1 MSPKPPRNSAPD
13 SVAYSTPREQLAQPW
28 DCQEAETSAQDMF
41 TEKLPPSG
49 RITKTWS
56 LLISS
61 TRSQHLGSVH
71 YRYKS
76 FLGSVQY
83 RYKSFFQTC
92 PGLCA
97 LPLQELLPGPAQKSP
112 NEESSNFIPFMR
124 VVELGIVKPSSAVS
138 GDSGDVV
145 RLGSSVL
152 SFNPPYRSVANPTYH
167 PKPRCQQAASSDEA
181 VATRTMSMT
190 VVPKEN
196 NKVTCFPKK
205 TKEKDVESKSHYRG
219 SGSRRPCSESC
230 SRLCRRFNPHA
241 RHLCPFSRRSPQI
254 STQENREELTDGVL
268 NSMPLQEARIPDIS
282 TNMQHGHR
290 GEKPSSTCLLQAAAA
305 SSSPAG
311 LARSPTV
318 LNTPVPMNLFS
329 TWEVDCSSPSCV
341 LRLCSLTLKKLVIL
355 KELEKELIS
364 MVIAVQMQGSKDILR
379 SHEIML
385 PTSGQ
390 VETDLALTFS
400 LQYPH
405 FLKGEGNKL
414 QIMLQQRKCNN
425 NQIILGYTTLA
436 TGAIHMAEVMQRPPE
451 GGQVLSL
458 SSSIQE
464 SSIKV
469 AEIWISSLS
478 SQPINY
484 KDTTMQTS
492 PKAKS
497 TNSYTEGKSESFSEL
512 EASYNVTPRQDLEE
526 DDFDLRQLKKQQQCM
541 QRKLEAESHGAA
553 SQVQHVRRGPRLRS
567 GPYRACSQVEEDLD
581 LLYDNLEN
589 PSDSGPDMEDDGI
602 ILSNTKT
609 KTRQYFEGL
618 AHSSWQMEMRSIH
631 SARRQKEPP
640 RLADMPVKAQG
651 PGGKLFSGSVSDL
664 MAYSTPATK
673 VDKTCIFSLSSQ
685 PVNHLDSA
693 ILASTKADNFSEGDS
708 EIVFSELEVSYN
720 AAHRHDLDEDDLDL
734 EKPIGRRRSMTR
746 QQNYQ
751 QKVAAWLQRFQMTEE
766 VLDSEQDPEEQVP
779 DVDKDVALLFYRLVN
794 PSNSSS
800 DMEDDDR
807 LLTPPMPE
815 LMTYSESLS
824 SGPDMEEDDR
834 VLRTPKPKPKP
845 RSYFESLSSDSGSD
859 WVAHSM
865 PNPGEQPAQPE
876 DSPEAETSAHVMLTK
891 KLPPSRRTT
900 KTEALV
906 LPSSSSKGKQ
916 PACRGWSRSLNESS
930 NSLIKERCPVP
941 QSHLQIPRTTVYDQL
956 NHILISSDCLPKNI
970 ILISTSDRQGQ
981 FLSDVLQQHMLPV
994 VCTCSMVD
1002 VQEAFSSIISWI
1014 QRYCNC
1020 NTEAPMPVK
1029 IAVAGAQHYFSTV
1042 LRVFVEQL
1050 SHKNPDWLGY
1060 MRFLVIPLGSHPVAS
1075 YLGSVD
1081 YRYNHLFQDL
1091 AWQDMFNNVEAQSSV
1106 QNIVSRIT
1114 EYITGANCVHQL
1126 PIAEAMLIS
1135 KPKSPG
1141 KLSSQKFIPF
1151 VGAVK
1156 VGIVEPISATS
1167 GDTDDAV
1174 PSCSNMLLSTAR
1186 EASHNPT
1193 FSSSVSGGLP
1203 FSTQGVSAELMELQV
1218 SRLPSSGE
1226 DAGKPTMSMTVV
1238 TKEKKKKVMFLP
1250 KKDKAKDL
1258 VSKSQCIQGIGRLV
1272 CSAKNQENRQRVL
1285 IDGVEW
1291 NDVTFFQLAAQW
1303 SSHVKHFPICIFGH
1317 SNSTF

>member
-1 MSPKPPRNSAPD
+1 
-13 SVAYSTPREQLAQPW
+13 
-28 DCQEAETSAQDMF
+28 
-41 TEKLPPSG
+41 
-49 RITKTWS
+49 
-56 LLISS
+56 
-61 TRSQHLGSVH
+61 
-71 YRYKS
+71 
-76 FLGSVQY
+76 
-83 RYKSFFQTC
+83 
-92 PGLCA
+92 
-97 LPLQELLPGPAQKSP
+97 
-112 NEESSNFIPFMR
+112 
-124 VVELGIVKPSSAVS
+124 
-138 GDSGDVV
+138 
-145 RLGSSVL
+145 
-152 SFNPPYRSVANPTYH
+152 
-167 PKPRCQQAASSDEA
+167 
-181 VATRTMSMT
+181 
-190 VVPKEN
+190 
-196 NKVTCFPKK
+196 
-205 TKEKDVESKSHYRG
+205 
-219 SGSRRPCSESC
+219 
-230 SRLCRRFNPHA
+230 
-241 RHLCPFSRRSPQI
+241 
-254 STQENREELTDGVL
+254 
-268 NSMPLQEARIPDIS
+268 MPLQEARIPDIS
-282 TNMQHGHR
+282 TSMQHDLR
-290 GEKPSSTCLLQAAAA
+290 GKKPSSTCMLQAAAA

-311 LARSPTV
+311 LARSPTM

-364 MVIAVQMQGSKDILR
+364 MVIAVQMQGSEGILR
-379 SHEIML
+379 SHEILL

-425 NQIILGYTTLA
+425 NQNILGYKTLA

-464 SSIKV
+464 SSIRV
-469 AEIWISSLS
+469 AEIWISFLS

-484 KDTTMQTS
+484 KDGTMQAS

-497 TNSYTEGKSESFSEL
+497 THSYTEGKSESFSEL
-512 EASYNVTPRQDLEE
+512 EASYNATLRQDLEE
-526 DDFDLRQLKKQQQCM
+526 DDFDLGQPKKQQRCM
-541 QRKLEAESHGAA
+541 QRNLKQKVMVLLPRSNMSEEVLDSD
-553 SQVQHVRRGPRLRS
+553 QDPTEHVPE
-567 GPYRACSQVEEDLD
+567 VEEDLD
-581 LLYDNLEN
+581 LLYDSLEN

-640 RLADMPVKAQG
+640 QLADMPVKAQG
-651 PGGKLFSGSVSDL
+651 PGSKLFSGSVSDF

-673 VDKTCIFSLSSQ
+673 VDKTCIFSLLSQ

-693 ILASTKADNFSEGDS
+693 MPASTKADNFSEGDS
-708 EIVFSELEVSYN
+708 EIIFSELEVSYN
-720 AAHRHDLDEDDLDL
+720 AAHRHDLEKDDLDL

-751 QKVAAWLQRFQMTEE
+751 QKVAAWLHRFQMTEE

-834 VLRTPKPKPKP
+834 GLGTPKSKPKP

-876 DSPEAETSAHVMLTK
+876 DSPEAETSAHDMLTK

-900 KTEALV
+900 KTESLV

-916 PACRGWSRSLNESS
+916 PACRGWSRSLNKSS

-941 QSHLQIPRTTVYDQL
+941 QSHLQIPRKTVYDQL
-956 NHILISSDCLPKNI
+956 NHILISSDCLPENI

-1114 EYITGANCVHQL
+1114 EYITGASCVHQL

-1174 PSCSNMLLSTAR
+1174 PSCSNMLLSTTR

-1203 FSTQGVSAELMELQV
+1203 SSIQGASAELMELQVDYWMAVQPTNRKRNGEKEDLPTTKNTLQSTFRSLQV

-1226 DAGKPTMSMTVV
+1226 DAGTPTMSMIVV

-1250 KKDKAKDL
+1250 KKDKGKDL

>member
-1 MSPKPPRNSAPD
+1 
-13 SVAYSTPREQLAQPW
+13 
-28 DCQEAETSAQDMF
+28 
-41 TEKLPPSG
+41 
-49 RITKTWS
+49 
-56 LLISS
+56 
-61 TRSQHLGSVH
+61 
-71 YRYKS
+71 
-76 FLGSVQY
+76 
-83 RYKSFFQTC
+83 
-92 PGLCA
+92 
-97 LPLQELLPGPAQKSP
+97 
-112 NEESSNFIPFMR
+112 
-124 VVELGIVKPSSAVS
+124 
-138 GDSGDVV
+138 
-145 RLGSSVL
+145 
-152 SFNPPYRSVANPTYH
+152 
-167 PKPRCQQAASSDEA
+167 
-181 VATRTMSMT
+181 
-190 VVPKEN
+190 
-196 NKVTCFPKK
+196 
-205 TKEKDVESKSHYRG
+205 
-219 SGSRRPCSESC
+219 
-230 SRLCRRFNPHA
+230 
-241 RHLCPFSRRSPQI
+241 
-254 STQENREELTDGVL
+254 
-268 NSMPLQEARIPDIS
+268 
-282 TNMQHGHR
+282 
-290 GEKPSSTCLLQAAAA
+290 
-305 SSSPAG
+305 
-311 LARSPTV
+311 
-318 LNTPVPMNLFS
+318 MNLFS

-364 MVIAVQMQGSKDILR
+364 MVIAVQMQGSKGILR

-425 NQIILGYTTLA
+425 NQIILGYKTLA

-464 SSIKV
+464 SSIRV
-469 AEIWISSLS
+469 AEIWISFLS

-484 KDTTMQTS
+484 KDGTMQAS

-497 TNSYTEGKSESFSEL
+497 TNSYIEGKSESFSEL
-512 EASYNVTPRQDLEE
+512 EASYNVTPRQDLE
-526 DDFDLRQLKKQQQCM
+526 DDFDLRQPKKQQRCM
-541 QRKLEAESHGAA
+541 QRNLKQKVMVLLPRSNMSEEVLDSD
-553 SQVQHVRRGPRLRS
+553 QDPTEHVPE
-567 GPYRACSQVEEDLD
+567 VEEDLD

-589 PSDSGPDMEDDGI
+589 PSDSGPDMEDDSS

-618 AHSSWQMEMRSIH
+618 AHSSWQTEMRSAH
-631 SARRQKEPP
+631 SARRQKAPP
-640 RLADMPVKAQG
+640 QLADMP
-651 PGGKLFSGSVSDL
+651 
-664 MAYSTPATK
+664 
-673 VDKTCIFSLSSQ
+673 
-685 PVNHLDSA
+685 
-693 ILASTKADNFSEGDS
+693 
-708 EIVFSELEVSYN
+708 
-720 AAHRHDLDEDDLDL
+720 
-734 EKPIGRRRSMTR
+734 
-746 QQNYQ
+746 
-751 QKVAAWLQRFQMTEE
+751 
-766 VLDSEQDPEEQVP
+766 
-779 DVDKDVALLFYRLVN
+779 
-794 PSNSSS
+794 
-800 DMEDDDR
+800 
-807 LLTPPMPE
+807 
-815 LMTYSESLS
+815 
-824 SGPDMEEDDR
+824 
-834 VLRTPKPKPKP
+834 PKP

-916 PACRGWSRSLNESS
+916 PACRGWSRSLNKSS

-941 QSHLQIPRTTVYDQL
+941 QSHLQVPRKTVYDQL
-956 NHILISSDCLPKNI
+956 KHILISSDCLPKNI

-1042 LRVFVEQL
+1042 LQVFVEQL

-1091 AWQDMFNNVEAQSSV
+1091 AWQDMFNNLEAQSSV

-1126 PIAEAMLIS
+1126 PIAEAMLNS
-1135 KPKSPG
+1135 KPKSMG
-1141 KLSSQKFIPF
+1141 KLPSQKFIPF

-1174 PSCSNMLLSTAR
+1174 PSCSNMLLPTAR
-1186 EASHNPT
+1186 EASYNPT
-1193 FSSSVSGGLP
+1193 FSSSVSGGVP
-1203 FSTQGVSAELMELQV
+1203 SSTQGVSAELMELQV
-1218 SRLPSSGE
+1218 DYWMAAKPTNRKRNGKKEDLPTTKNTLQSTFRSLQVSRLLSSGE
-1226 DAGKPTMSMTVV
+1226 DAGTPTMSMTVV
-1238 TKEKKKKVMFLP
+1238 TKEKKKKVMILP

-1258 VSKSQCIQGIGRLV
+1258 ESKSQCIHGIGRLV